1 MIQANA
7 VEMDEMTLQVESN
20 VNAPGLSRSH
30 LESMKPLLE
39 PRYDDVV
46 LVVSELVSN
55 SVRHG
60 ASRGI
65 DVKVIAKSGRIRVE
79 VTDEGPGFAADDP
92 RGDGLGLAIVE
103 KLADRWGMK
112 DGRQKFTVWAELSA
126 NPPL

>member
-1 MIQANA
+1 
-7 VEMDEMTLQVESN
+7 MDEVTLQVESN
-20 VNAPGLSRSH
+20 VNAPSLSRSH
-30 LESMKPLLE
+30 LETMKSTLQ

-65 DVKVIAKSGRIRVE
+65 DVKVVAKSGRIRVE
-79 VTDEGPGFAADDP
+79 VSDDGPGFAADDP
-92 RGDGLGLAIVE
+92 RGDGLGLVIVE

-126 NPPL
+126 TSQR